1 MLKENFMYVYSFN
14 RALRNTQR
22 THGTKAQKFLQ
33 VVKES
38 QMVIASTP
46 ASLAVYFAF
55 LQYQAWDLFS
65 PGGNKVTFP
74 Y

>member
-38 QMVIASTP
+38 QMAIASTP

-55 LQYQAWDLFS
+55 L
-65 PGGNKVTFP
+65 
-74 Y
+74 